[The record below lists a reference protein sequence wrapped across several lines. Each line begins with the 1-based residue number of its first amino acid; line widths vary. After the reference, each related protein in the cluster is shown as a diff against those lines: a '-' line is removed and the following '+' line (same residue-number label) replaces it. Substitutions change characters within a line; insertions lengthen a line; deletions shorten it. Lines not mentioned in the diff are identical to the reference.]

1 MKYFLVFKII
11 ILKLIHLN
19 ISFLKREITGYP
31 NSVIKFE
38 KNFAKYIDKSYGL
51 TFCNGT
57 SSIEAAIYSLNLND
71 SDEVLVTSSNFH
83 ASIGPILNLRLK
95 PVFVDI
101 KSDTYTI
108 DCEDLE
114 SKITNKSKAL
124 LIVHPWGYPCAME
137 GILKITK
144 KNNLKLIEDC

>member
-57 SSIEAAIYSLNLND
+57 SSIEAQ
-71 SDEVLVTSSNFH
+71 
-83 ASIGPILNLRLK
+83 
-95 PVFVDI
+95 
-101 KSDTYTI
+101 YT
-108 DCEDLE
+108 
-114 SKITNKSKAL
+114 
-124 LIVHPWGYPCAME
+124 H
-137 GILKITK
+137 
-144 KNNLKLIEDC
+144 